1 MQSRSPTLHWIIQ
14 HPYCFAKQV
23 LQGFYANQGILMAGA
38 VAYNILLSII
48 PLFTLLLVGLSQVV
62 DENRLLAIS
71 TQYLEQLIPGES
83 APVVAQLKTFLTH
96 RELLSWVLVGML
108 LFFSSLAFSI
118 LENAMLAIFAHRLV
132 TRQRSFLTS
141 VLLPYFF
148 IILLGVSL
156 LAVTLIAGIL
166 QAVQNLRIE
175 WLGWSI
181 SLHGFSRLMLYLLGL
196 ASHILV
202 LTLIYL
208 VMPAG
213 QLSLRLALIGGVT
226 AGLLWE
232 LIRHGLTWYFANIS
246 MINVVYGS
254 LATAIIALLSL
265 EIAAIILLLGAQVIA
280 EYERLSKEF
289 DTAGD

>member
-1 MQSRSPTLHWIIQ
+1 
-14 HPYCFAKQV
+14 
-23 LQGFYANQGILMAGA
+23 
-38 VAYNILLSII
+38 
-48 PLFTLLLVGLSQVV
+48 
-62 DENRLLAIS
+62 
-71 TQYLEQLIPGES
+71 
-83 APVVAQLKTFLTH
+83 
-96 RELLSWVLVGML
+96 
-108 LFFSSLAFSI
+108 
-118 LENAMLAIFAHRLV
+118 MLAIFAHRLV